1 VGKSKICG
9 KLLKIA
15 FAPFTHCRPFKYE
28 SASYLENLEQRD
40 FESSPFEATCTPDCR
55 MHMVGDPDT
64 RQVSLHTR
72 KGNKGNKD
80 GKDDAAESYIR
91 ANLKLPVR
99 KLQEQLAALD
109 VERGTTWIAKARARI
124 GLESSEVTVGS

>member
-1 VGKSKICG
+1 
-9 KLLKIA
+9 
-15 FAPFTHCRPFKYE
+15 
-28 SASYLENLEQRD
+28 
-40 FESSPFEATCTPDCR
+40 

-64 RQVSLHTR
+64 RQVSLQTR

-99 KLQEQLAALD
+99 RLQEQLAALD
-109 VERGTTWIAKARARI
+109 VERGTTWIAKARAALDWSR
-124 GLESSEVTVGS
+124 VR